1 MRAST
6 NYKELILPLLLS
18 EPTVQSD
25 HRGLGN
31 AVFFLSL
38 SWKLKDHEN
47 SAFHGWENIYMAH

>member
-38 SWKLKDHEN
+38 S
-47 SAFHGWENIYMAH
+47 